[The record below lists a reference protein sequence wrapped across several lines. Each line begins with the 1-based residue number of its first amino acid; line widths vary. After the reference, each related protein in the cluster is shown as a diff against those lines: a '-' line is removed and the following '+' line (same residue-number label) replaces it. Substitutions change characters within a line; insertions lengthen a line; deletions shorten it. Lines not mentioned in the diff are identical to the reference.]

1 MKEVIDSIRSA
12 DTITVLTGAGMSVE
26 SGIAPFR
33 GEDGLW
39 EEFDPQEMA
48 SARAFSENPER
59 CWKLF
64 KLQIEEC
71 LKSEPH
77 EGYYSLVN
85 MEEYGL
91 DSVITQNIDGLHKR
105 AGSSEVLEIHGSLEE
120 LVCPSCGSRFKTENH
135 LNEIKN
141 GEIPHCECGSILR
154 PDVVLFGESLP
165 QAILEKA
172 WERTEKS
179 DLMLVIGTS
188 SIVQP
193 AASIPVVGKRTGSKI
208 IEINLDRT
216 PLTDD
221 ISDIFLEG
229 KAGKTLE
236 KIEEEL

>member
-1 MKEVIDSIRSA
+1 MDEAVESIERAERIS
-12 DTITVLTGAGMSVE
+12 VLTGAGMSVE

-48 SARAFSENPER
+48 SARAFSEDPKR

-71 LKSEPH
+71 LESDPH
-77 EGYYSLVN
+77 KGHYSLVKL
-85 MEEYGL
+85 EDHGL
-91 DSVITQNIDGLHKR
+91 DSIITQNIDGLHQR
-105 AGSSEVLEIHGSLEE
+105 AGSSEVLEIHGSLEK
-120 LVCPSCGSRFKTENH
+120 LVCPSCGNRRITKDFLE
-135 LNEIKN
+135 EIKKGN
-141 GEIPHCECGSILR
+141 IPHCDCGSILR

-165 QAILEKA
+165 QDVLQRA
-172 WERTEKS
+172 WRKTEES

-208 IEINLDRT
+208 IEINLEKT
-216 PLTDD
+216 PITDV
-221 ISDIFLEG
+221 SDVFLEG
-229 KAGKTLE
+229 KAGQILKEIE
-236 KIEEEL
+236 KIL